1 MINKLMKGIEMQK
14 DIIQYD
20 GYNNFKCITDKCK
33 HTCCSGWQV
42 DIDNKTYE
50 KYRGSVYFKDSMD
63 LRFTSKDEANFFM
76 KLNDDRD
83 CSFLQEDKLCEIHAN
98 HGEEFLCNTC
108 RVYPRGV
115 NVIGDRAERHL
126 FSSCHAMIDMFLL
139 NDRKLTFEVEE
150 GNYSEDEI
158 SRVIDIETDMEKMIF
173 TAVRGFTIEVI
184 QSDFISLE
192 EKFVLLGLAYSNF
205 AEFNKSKDYDSILNA
220 IDIYTEM
227 IEDSTSIPHLEA
239 SEIYDAI
246 KSIVL
251 GEVANFNLKDELKE
265 IIPNLEYVLNGDED
279 FNRKYES
286 YLEKNSTYIE
296 NYLVNAVYSSGM
308 PFISEDMMDNYILLV
323 VKYIAFKVYITS
335 VKEDEITNDNFIDV
349 VALSSRSFDHN
360 QKAVA
365 ILIEE
370 LKTLVNSSDDAIGV
384 LVNMIR

>member
-1 MINKLMKGIEMQK
+1 MQK
-14 DIIQYD
+14 DIIQYS

-50 KYRGSVYFKDSMD
+50 KYKNSIHFKDSMG
-63 LRFTSKDEANFFM
+63 LKFTSKDKNNFSM
-76 KLNDDRD
+76 KLNENKD
-83 CSFLQEDKLCEIHAN
+83 CSFLQKDKLCEIHAN

-108 RVYPRGV
+108 RIYPRGV
-115 NVIGDRAERHL
+115 NIVGDRTERHL
-126 FSSCHAMIDMFLL
+126 FASCHAMIDMFLL

-150 GNYSEDEI
+150 GIYSEDEI
-158 SRVIDIETDMEKMIF
+158 SRVIDIEIDMEKIIF

-227 IEDSTSIPHLEA
+227 IEDSASIPHLEA

-251 GEVANFNLKDELKE
+251 GEIANFNLKDELKE

-279 FNRKYES
+279 FNRKYER

-384 LVNMIR
+384 LVNMIRIPGDCIKF